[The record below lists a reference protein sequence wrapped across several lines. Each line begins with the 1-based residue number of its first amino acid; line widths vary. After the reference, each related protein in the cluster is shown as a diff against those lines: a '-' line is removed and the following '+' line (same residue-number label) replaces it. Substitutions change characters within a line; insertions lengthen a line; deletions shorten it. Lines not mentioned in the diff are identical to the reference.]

1 MTSKRAKFVVA
12 AVVLVGAFG
21 YLALA
26 GMQKGWVY
34 FLDVQQYVSDPQYAH
49 QRVRLHGKVGADAFD
64 ARVGATVAKFKLTAG
79 EGELPVVYRG
89 QIPDLFQ
96 AGRDV
101 VIEGK
106 RDAGGVFQADVLMT
120 KCASKYETGSP
131 HAGKADKAE
140 KQS

>member
-1 MTSKRAKFVVA
+1 MTSKRAKFIVA
-12 AVVLVGAFG
+12 TVVLLGAFG

-49 QRVRLHGKVGADAFD
+49 QRVRLHGKVGADAFE
-64 ARVGATVAKFKLTAG
+64 ARVGGTVAKFQLTRGAAA
-79 EGELPVVYRG
+79 LPVIYHG
-89 QIPDLFQ
+89 QIPDLF
-96 AGRDV
+96 AIDRDV

-106 RDAGGVFQADVLMT
+106 RDASGVFQADVLMT

-131 HAGKADKAE
+131 HAGTAENAE